1 LSGSVVDP
9 NDLAALQA
17 QAITNYAPHAAGI
30 PGQTLPGGQSAIPNK
45 LLHVPKLI
53 TSDYRPPAPLSPFE
67 HAQRMVAFAEGANKL
82 ADKDSLTRKIYDWGA
97 EKVSAGLKPTKTE
110 STGGGGV
117 DDIEGGDAIAAPK
130 IMEDMFKR
138 GGRAGFALGSSIPYE
153 ESEGYIPKDVY
164 QPQQPQKL
172 PTNQDELK
180 AAAQK
185 ATSGSGGLGDAVKAA
200 GMANSAYK
208 LGSKLAPGAMEAVK
222 GGLSSALGPLGTAAG
237 EAATGL
243 GSAITSAIPE
253 GLAAAG
259 STLMEAAPYLLAFLS
274 DERAKHDKQKV
285 GELYDG
291 QPVYRFKYNGDDR
304 TQIGLMAQNVQRGH
318 PEAVSSHGGL
328 KMVDYARATEDA
340 ANKGHYY
347 SGGLVPQRAS
357 HAEGDD
363 VKPIN
368 RADDYAIRTI
378 MSEAAKKDN
387 NYVDPNEPLGIGA
400 VIANRAAA
408 KGLSPD
414 QVVLEKSQFEPWSLS
429 PNDPNHPLR
438 HDPNSDLYK
447 TTRDLWMKAKGG
459 EDPTGGAMNFYGP
472 KAQAALA
479 AQKGDRAAVPSWA
492 VDKDYSD
499 IGGTRF
505 VRGVDNA
512 SAYAGQQPSV
522 KTALIN
528 KGLGQALVD
537 TTGGDGDSEPAKKTG
552 TFPIR
557 PPADVKGKEQDWS
570 DFLTSRQFII
580 PALVGLGT
588 MGSTPTRN
596 FGTGLSAGLL
606 AAAQA
611 YQPTETSAIEQD
623 KKRAEAQEKDVEV
636 KIKQAQLYQR
646 RFVQGYGWEV
656 LDLTKPYSGYVPIT
670 DAKGNLLPGIDPEFG
685 KAIPVEKGSP
695 SGPDVK
701 PQQTTT
707 QAQPSTVETK
717 ISEVEAP
724 KVEGVDS
731 TVGWAATTAAPK
743 NYRPENQYEI
753 MNVPEQA
760 AAMRK
765 LGSETTAEQSKK
777 ASSAQ
782 DQLTQLKTME
792 AEFEAIPKS
801 GFTSLGAYGQEKS
814 AIARK
819 INDLLGVIGAE
830 PMFDPSVQANIEQIH
845 KGSTRLGYATSSAIN
860 SREPGYIITGAIR
873 ANPNIENT
881 PEGFKRLVNA
891 LEQEAQIQ
899 IDKDKFL
906 KNYFARFGHIDEA
919 ATDMFYKLN
928 PPEKYIARA
937 VAKTVDPVWIQNL
950 REHSPDTREDKNGPT
965 LRELIDKQYGK
976 GTTNILMGGGP
987 RG

>member
-1 LSGSVVDP
+1 LMPQQQTQQASPSTPSSSSSTAPTTGPAAFNRGGRAGYALSGSVVDP
-9 NDLAALQA
+9 NDLSALQA
-17 QAITNYAPHAAGI
+17 QAIANYAPHAAGI

-53 TSDYRPPAPLSPFE
+53 TSDYRPQPQKTPFE
-67 HAQRMVAFAEGANKL
+67 HAQQMVALAEGANSLGKEGT
-82 ADKDSLTRKIYDWGA
+82 LTRKLYDWGS
-97 EKVSAGLKPTKTE
+97 EKVSTGLKPTKTE

-138 GGRAGFALGSSIPYE
+138 GGRAGYALGSSIPYE

-164 QPQQPQKL
+164 QPQEPQKL

-185 ATSGSGGLGDAVKAA
+185 ATSQSSGLGNALKAGSGLNA
-200 GMANSAYK
+200 AYK
-208 LGSKLAPGAMEAVK
+208 LGSKFAPEAMSAVTS
-222 GGLSSALGPLGTAAG
+222 GLSSLLPEGVTAAASGAGGLLADLGPLA
-237 EAATGL
+237 
-243 GSAITSAIPE
+243 
-253 GLAAAG
+253 
-259 STLMEAAPYLLAFLS
+259 LLF
-274 DERAKHDKQKV
+274 AK
-285 GELYDG
+285 DG
-291 QPVYRFKYNGDDR
+291 GRINR
-304 TQIGLMAQNVQRGH
+304 
-318 PEAVSSHGGL
+318 
-328 KMVDYARATEDA
+328 
-340 ANKGHYY
+340 Y
-347 SGGLVPQRAS
+347 SGGLVPERAG

-363 VKPIN
+363 VKPID

-378 MSEAAKKDN
+378 MSEAAKKNN

-472 KAQAALA
+472 KAQTVLA

-522 KTALIN
+522 KNALIN

-570 DFLTSRQFII
+570 DFLNSRQFII

-606 AAAQA
+606 AAAQT

-623 KKRAEAQEKDVEV
+623 KKRAEVQEKQVDV

-670 DAKGNLLPGIDPEFG
+670 DAKGNPLPGIDPELG
-685 KAIPVEKGSP
+685 KLIPVEKGSP
-695 SGPDVK
+695 SGPEVK
-701 PQQTTT
+701 PQQATT

-717 ISEVEAP
+717 VSEAQTP
-724 KVEGVDS
+724 KAEGIDS
-731 TVGWAATTAAPK
+731 TVNWKAVTAAPQ

-765 LGSETTAEQSKK
+765 LGETTTADQNKK
-777 ASSAQ
+777 LNSAY
-782 DQLTQLKTME
+782 DQLVQLKAME
-792 AEFEAIPKS
+792 AEFETIPKS
-801 GFTSLGAYGQEKS
+801 GFTSTGAYAQQKS

-819 INDLLGVIGAE
+819 INDVLGTIGAE
-830 PMFDPSVQANIEQIH
+830 PMFDPSVLASIEQIH

-899 IDKDKFL
+899 RDKGQFYN
-906 KNYFARFGHIDEA
+906 NYLSRFGHLDGAE
-919 ATDMFYKLN
+919 DMFYKYN
-928 PPEKYIARA
+928 PPEKYVAKAI
-937 VAKTVDPVWIQNL
+937 AKTVDPVWIQNL

-965 LRELIDKQYGK
+965 LRELIDEKYGK